1 MARKKKLKIP
11 PYAKYI
17 FIGVLVISFGF
28 IAINRIQYL
37 FSHVD
42 YFKVR
47 SVTIDPSVQFVNKR
61 DFRGLMGK
69 NIFTID
75 LKAVQRKLNYKYPQ
89 AARLKVIKRFP
100 NQISI
105 LAKQRAPYAQLQ
117 IQSKTIVLDK
127 EAVILSLNEGKDKK
141 LPSIV
146 GTKLNNPKLVLGMP
160 LKGSDISLTLKIIK
174 LFKANSSLAS
184 YTIKDINIEN
194 LSKIHFTLSNQL
206 DVIIDRDKIAQKIR
220 VLGVILAQDRLDL
233 KDVNYVDLRFKEPII
248 GKK

>member
-1 MARKKKLKIP
+1 MARKKKLKIS
-11 PYAKYI
+11 PYAKYM
-17 FIGVLVISFGF
+17 FIGALAIGLGF
-28 IAINRIQYL
+28 IVINRTQYL
-37 FSHVD
+37 FTHVD

-47 SVTIDPSVQFVNKR
+47 SVTIDPSLQFVNKR

-100 NQISI
+100 GQISV
-105 LAKQRAPYAQLQ
+105 LAKQRIPYAQLK
-117 IQSKTIVLDK
+117 IQSKTVVLDK
-127 EAVILSLNEGKDKK
+127 EAIILLMSEEKDKK

-146 GTKLNNPKLVLGMP
+146 GAKLNNPKLVLGMP
-160 LKGSDISLTLKIIK
+160 LRGSDIWLTLKIIK

-184 YTIKDINIEN
+184 YSIKGINIEN

-206 DVIIDRDKIAQKIR
+206 NVIIDRDKIAQKIR
-220 VLGVILAQDRLDL
+220 VLGVVLAQDRLDL
-233 KDVNYVDLRFKEPII
+233 KDVKYIDLRFKEPII

>member
-1 MARKKKLKIP
+1 MARKKKLKIS

-17 FIGVLVISFGF
+17 FIGALVIGLGF
-28 IAINRIQYL
+28 IIVNRARYL

-42 YFKVR
+42 YFNVR
-47 SVTIDPSVQFVNKR
+47 SVTIDPSLQFVQKR

-75 LKAVQRKLNYKYPQ
+75 LKAVQRKLNHRYPQ
-89 AARLKVIKRFP
+89 ASRLKVAKRFP

-105 LAKQRAPYAQLQ
+105 LAKQRVPYAQLQ
-117 IQSKTIVLDK
+117 IQSKTVVLDK
-127 EAVILSLNEGKDKK
+127 EAVILSLNKEKDKK
-141 LPSIV
+141 LPGIV
-146 GTKLNNPKLVLGMP
+146 GAKFNNPKLILGMP
-160 LKGSDISLTLKIIK
+160 LKGSDVWFALKIIK

-184 YTIKDINIEN
+184 YSIKGINIEN

-220 VLGVILAQDRLDL
+220 VLGIVLAHDRLDL
-233 KDVNYVDLRFKEPII
+233 RDVKYVDLRFKEPII